1 MKKYILPALAIAAM
15 MVSCNNQ
22 SPKMDEQPAAVSAD
36 GLKIAYVEVD
46 SLMTQ
51 YNFAKDYSVTLQKQ
65 SNNAR
70 NTLNQKGNAL
80 QAAVANFQQKVNN
93 NGFTSREQ
101 AASQQ
106 AAIERQ
112 QRDLQELQARLEG
125 ELANQTA
132 KFNEALRDSLQNF
145 LKDYN
150 NDKKYDMILAKSG
163 DNILMANKRFDIT
176 QDVINGLNKRYK
188 PSAKPAAD
196 EKKARLWLKRA
207 LAHENKG
214 PEILAKI
221 RKKAAEGDDDAK
233 RMLKLVGK

>member
-1 MKKYILPALAIAAM
+1 MKKYIFSALAIAAM

-22 SPKMDEQPAAVSAD
+22 SPKMDDQPVAGDISAS

-51 YNFAKDYSVTLQKQ
+51 YDFAKDYSVTLQKK

-70 NTLNQKGNAL
+70 NTLTTKGNAL
-80 QAAVANFQQKVNN
+80 QAAVNNFQQKLNN

-112 QRDLQELQARLEG
+112 QRDLQELQARLEN
-125 ELANQTA
+125 ELASETA
-132 KFNEALRDSLQNF
+132 KFNETLRDSLQNF

-150 NDKKYDMILAKSG
+150 KDKQFSLILTKQG
-163 DNILMANKRFDIT
+163 DNILLADKRFDIT
-176 QDVINGLNKRYK
+176 NDVINGLNKRYK
-188 PSAKPAAD
+188 PAPKKAD
-196 EKKARLWLKRA
+196 EKA
-207 LAHENKG
+207 E
-214 PEILAKI
+214 E
-221 RKKAAEGDDDAK
+221 KK
-233 RMLKLVGK
+233 

>member
-22 SPKMDEQPAAVSAD
+22 SPKMDEQPAATS
-36 GLKIAYVEVD
+36 GEGMKIAYVEVD

-51 YNFAKDYSVTLQKQ
+51 YNFAKDYSVTLQKK

-80 QAAVANFQQKVNN
+80 QAAMANFQQKLNN
-93 NGFTSREQ
+93 NGFQSREQ

-106 AAIERQ
+106 AAIQRQ
-112 QRDLQELQARLEG
+112 QNDLQELQARLEN
-125 ELANQTA
+125 ELASETA

-145 LKDYN
+145 LKSYN
-150 NDKKYDMILAKSG
+150 EDKKFDLILSKAG
-163 DNILMANKRFDIT
+163 DNILMGNKKLDIT

-188 PSAKPAAD
+188 PTAKPAAEKAE
-196 EKKARLWLKRA
+196 EKKA
-207 LAHENKG
+207 E
-214 PEILAKI
+214 E
-221 RKKAAEGDDDAK
+221 KK
-233 RMLKLVGK
+233 

>member
-1 MKKYILPALAIAAM
+1 MKKYIFSALAIAAM
-15 MVSCNNQ
+15 MASCNNQ
-22 SPKMDEQPAAVSAD
+22 SPKMDETPAAAAS
-36 GLKIAYVEVD
+36 GEGIKIAYVEVD

-51 YNFAKDYSVTLQKQ
+51 YDFAKDYSVTLQKK

-80 QAAVANFQQKVNN
+80 QAAVNNFQQKLNN
-93 NGFTSREQ
+93 NGFQSREQ

-125 ELANQTA
+125 ELAQETA

-145 LKDYN
+145 LKAYN
-150 NDKKYDMILAKSG
+150 QDKKFDLILSKAG
-163 DNILMANKRFDIT
+163 DNILMGNKKYDIT

-196 EKKARLWLKRA
+196 TKASDTKKADD
-207 LAHENKG
+207 
-214 PEILAKI
+214 
-221 RKKAAEGDDDAK
+221 KK
-233 RMLKLVGK
+233 

>member
-1 MKKYILPALAIAAM
+1 MKKYIFSALAIAAM

-22 SPKMDEQPAAVSAD
+22 SPKMDDQPVAGDISAS

-51 YNFAKDYSVTLQKQ
+51 YDFAKDYSVTLQKK

-70 NTLNQKGNAL
+70 NTLTTKGNAL
-80 QAAVANFQQKVNN
+80 QAAVNNFQQKLNN

-112 QRDLQELQARLEG
+112 QRDLQELQARLES
-125 ELANQTA
+125 ELASETA

-150 NDKKYDMILAKSG
+150 KDKQFSLILTKQG
-163 DNILMANKRFDIT
+163 DNILLADKKFDIT
-176 QDVINGLNKRYK
+176 NDVINGLNKRYK
-188 PSAKPAAD
+188 PAAKKADEKAD
-196 EKKARLWLKRA
+196 EKK
-207 LAHENKG
+207 
-214 PEILAKI
+214 
-221 RKKAAEGDDDAK
+221 
-233 RMLKLVGK
+233 

>member
-1 MKKYILPALAIAAM
+1 MKKYIFSALAIAAM

-22 SPKMDEQPAAVSAD
+22 SPKMDDQPAAAASGD

-51 YNFAKDYSVTLQKQ
+51 YTFAKDYSVTLQKK

-80 QAAVANFQQKVNN
+80 QAAAANFQQKLNN
-93 NGFTSREQ
+93 NGFQSREQ

-112 QRDLQELQARLEG
+112 QRDLQELQARLEN
-125 ELANQTA
+125 ELASETA

-145 LKDYN
+145 LKVYN
-150 NDKKYDMILAKSG
+150 KDKKFDLILAKSG
-163 DNILMANKRFDIT
+163 DNILIGNKKLDVT

-188 PSAKPAAD
+188 PTAKPAAD
-196 EKKARLWLKRA
+196 EKKD
-207 LAHENKG
+207 E
-214 PEILAKI
+214 AKAEE
-221 RKKAAEGDDDAK
+221 KK
-233 RMLKLVGK
+233 

>member
-1 MKKYILPALAIAAM
+1 MKKYIFSALAIAAM
-15 MVSCNNQ
+15 MVSCNKQ
-22 SPKMDEQPAAVSAD
+22 SAKMDEQPAAGETSAS

-51 YNFAKDYSVTLQKQ
+51 YDFAKDYSVTLQKK

-70 NTLNQKGNAL
+70 NTLTTKGNAL
-80 QAAVANFQQKVNN
+80 QAAVNNFQQKLNN

-112 QRDLQELQARLEG
+112 QRDLQELQARLEN
-125 ELANQTA
+125 ELANETA
-132 KFNEALRDSLQNF
+132 KFNETLRDSLQSF

-150 NDKKYDMILAKSG
+150 KDKQFSLILTKQG
-163 DNILMANKRFDIT
+163 DNILLADKKFDIT

-188 PSAKPAAD
+188 PAAKKAEERKD
-196 EKKARLWLKRA
+196 EKK
-207 LAHENKG
+207 
-214 PEILAKI
+214 
-221 RKKAAEGDDDAK
+221 
-233 RMLKLVGK
+233 

>member
-1 MKKYILPALAIAAM
+1 MKKYIFSALAIAAM

-22 SPKMDEQPAAVSAD
+22 SPKMDDQPAATSSE

-51 YNFAKDYSVTLQKQ
+51 YTFAKDYSVTLQKK

-80 QAAVANFQQKVNN
+80 QAAAANFQQKLNN
-93 NGFTSREQ
+93 NGFQSREQ

-112 QRDLQELQARLEG
+112 QRDLQELQARLEN
-125 ELANQTA
+125 ELASETA

-145 LKDYN
+145 LKVYN
-150 NDKKYDMILAKSG
+150 KDKKFDLILAKSG
-163 DNILMANKRFDIT
+163 DNILIADKKLDVT

-188 PSAKPAAD
+188 PSAKPAAEAKD
-196 EKKARLWLKRA
+196 EAKAEKK
-207 LAHENKG
+207 
-214 PEILAKI
+214 
-221 RKKAAEGDDDAK
+221 
-233 RMLKLVGK
+233 

>member
-1 MKKYILPALAIAAM
+1 MKKYIFSALTLAAM
-15 MVSCNNQ
+15 MVSCNNA
-22 SPKMDEQPAAVSAD
+22 SPKMDDQPVAGDTSAS

-51 YNFAKDYSVTLQKQ
+51 YDYAKDYGVTLQKK

-70 NTLNQKGNAL
+70 NTLTQKGNAL
-80 QAAVANFQQKVNN
+80 QAAVNNFQQKLNN

-125 ELANQTA
+125 ELASETA

-150 NDKKYDMILAKSG
+150 KDKNYDLILSKAG
-163 DNILMANKRFDIT
+163 DNILLGGKKFDIT

-188 PSAKPAAD
+188 PAAKPAAE
-196 EKKARLWLKRA
+196 EKK
-207 LAHENKG
+207 E
-214 PEILAKI
+214 E
-221 RKKAAEGDDDAK
+221 KK
-233 RMLKLVGK
+233 